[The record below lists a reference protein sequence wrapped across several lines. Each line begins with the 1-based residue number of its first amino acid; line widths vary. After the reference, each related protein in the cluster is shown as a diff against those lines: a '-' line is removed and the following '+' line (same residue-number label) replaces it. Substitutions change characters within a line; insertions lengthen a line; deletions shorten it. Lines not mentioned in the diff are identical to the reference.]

1 VVVIQALLVAA
12 VVLLPLPAFV
22 LGCRGLRGHR
32 GYSWGETGDRR
43 SFVVL
48 VLLRLLTL
56 LLVFALSA
64 ITLLS
69 CIGALIKGVE
79 LHGLVYV
86 FFGLDLLIALLVLLT
101 FGRREQRPVRRRVS
115 PATR

>member
-1 VVVIQALLVAA
+1 VVVIQALLVVA

-22 LGCRGLRGHR
+22 LGCRGVRGHR
-32 GYSWGETGDRR
+32 GYSWSETADRG

-48 VLLRLLTL
+48 VLLRLLAL
-56 LLVFALSA
+56 LLLFALSA
-64 ITLLS
+64 ITLVS

-86 FFGLDLLIALLVLLT
+86 FFGLDLLVALLVLLT
-101 FGRREQRPVRRRVS
+101 FGRRERRPVRRRAT
-115 PATR
+115 PAAR